1 MSTCFRRLMLTL
13 CGVLGTVGL
22 AGGQESNA
30 EQAVLEFWSEVS
42 EILEEL
48 NQHHPL
54 PPTQQ
59 EAVAHGVG
67 AIQAGKD
74 GVTYADLVRQV
85 SAAAPESLKTICCEA
100 WSKRVSSG
108 QEPHQVTQR
117 FIAGLLA
124 AVPGRVRWIPA
135 GEAQVTRQL
144 QENRYVGIGISLS
157 WNEVH
162 DQAEIVQVFYGG
174 PAWTAKLE
182 AGDLL
187 TTIDGE
193 TAVGVGLRD
202 VITRLRGPLNTELSV
217 EVERGGKKIA
227 ADMTRLEV
235 PIATLEGV
243 ERRSVE
249 RWQVSTPDDAAIG
262 YLKLVRVAGSTA
274 AEMRSLLRQAKE
286 QKCEGLILDFREA
299 VAGDFHQTLM
309 LADALCGEGVIG
321 RQRVDGRVEEVRS
334 RTPGDWLDR
343 PIVILA
349 PDGGNAELVWLVDAL
364 QQRENVR
371 VVGHLSVTDGFLSKN
386 VELASGGLLENLPHG
401 FLLMHHPQRLEE
413 AVRQK
418 VVGDQGGLKAGQI
431 GILPDVEASRTAASQ
446 GYDPQDAMIQ
456 AARQLLKVK

>member
-1 MSTCFRRLMLTL
+1 M
-13 CGVLGTVGL
+13 
-22 AGGQESNA
+22 
-30 EQAVLEFWSEVS
+30 
-42 EILEEL
+42 
-48 NQHHPL
+48 
-54 PPTQQ
+54 
-59 EAVAHGVG
+59 
-67 AIQAGKD
+67 
-74 GVTYADLVRQV
+74 
-85 SAAAPESLKTICCEA
+85 
-100 WSKRVSSG
+100 
-108 QEPHQVTQR
+108 
-117 FIAGLLA
+117 
-124 AVPGRVRWIPA
+124 
-135 GEAQVTRQL
+135 
-144 QENRYVGIGISLS
+144 
-157 WNEVH
+157 
-162 DQAEIVQVFYGG
+162 
-174 PAWTAKLE
+174 
-182 AGDLL
+182 
-187 TTIDGE
+187 
-193 TAVGVGLRD
+193 
-202 VITRLRGPLNTELSV
+202 RGSDP
-217 EVERGGKKIA
+217 
-227 ADMTRLEV
+227 
-235 PIATLEGV
+235 
-243 ERRSVE
+243 
-249 RWQVSTPDDAAIG
+249 
-262 YLKLVRVAGSTA
+262 
-274 AEMRSLLRQAKE
+274 
-286 QKCEGLILDFREA
+286 DFREA